1 MSDEGT
7 NAAPSVARWIPILGW
22 ARRYDRSWLS
32 ADLIAGFTLWGLL
45 VPEMIAYAG
54 LAGLPPQA
62 GLYTLLA
69 SLGLYA
75 AFGTSRHLVVA
86 GTSASA
92 VLLFATISGMRPDSA
107 AAFAQLAA
115 ALVLLVGVVFVLA
128 GLLRLGFLA
137 DFLSRPVMTGF
148 VFGLAVFVAIRQLP
162 KLLGIEGGGGNSV
175 EQLVHVLRH
184 LGDTN
189 GTTLLVGAGAMAV
202 LVGLGRWAP
211 RIPSGLVVLVLGI
224 AVSDACNLSAHGV
237 AIVGKIPSGV
247 PSVGLPQL
255 AVHDLWVLIPS
266 AAGIMLVIYS
276 ESLGAAAAF
285 ADRYRYR
292 LDPDQELIALGAAN
306 LGSGLLGGL
315 AAGGS
320 LSQSAVNDGAGARSE
335 VSPLFAAV
343 LSLVTVIALT
353 GLFEQLPEAVL
364 GALIVHAVAHLMKV
378 DEMRTL
384 RRLSRS
390 EFALACMT
398 LAAVLVLDVLPALII
413 GVVIS
418 ILLVVGRASRP
429 TVSRLGVGPDGSYV
443 AVDRHPGAAEH
454 RGIVVVRPNSPLF
467 YANAQAVRDAVL
479 AMVAG
484 TEAGSPVTTVVLD
497 LQASD
502 QLDLTSAEHVAK
514 LHESLAARSIT
525 MCLCEVHAPA
535 RAMADATGLAE
546 QVRPERF
553 FPDARAAVAWAEGQ
567 ADPA

>member
-1 MSDEGT
+1 MTDAGAEP
-7 NAAPSVARWIPILGW
+7 PSKAQRIPILGW
-22 ARRYDRSWLS
+22 AGRYDRSWLG
-32 ADLIAGFTLWGLL
+32 ADLIAGFTVWGLL
-45 VPEMIAYAG
+45 VPEMIAYAS

-75 AFGTSRHLVVA
+75 VFGTSRHLVVA

-92 VLLFATISGMRPDSA
+92 VLLFATVSGLKPATSEE
-107 AAFAQLAA
+107 FASLAA
-115 ALVLLVGVVFVLA
+115 GLVLLVGVVFVVA

-148 VFGLAVFVAIRQLP
+148 VFGLAVFVAIRQMP
-162 KLLGIEGGGGNSV
+162 KVLGIEGGHGNSV
-175 EQLVHVLRH
+175 EQLLHALGH

-189 GTTLLVGAGAMAV
+189 LPTLFVATGAMAV

-211 RIPSGLVVLVLGI
+211 RIPGGLVVLAVGI
-224 AVSDACNLSAHGV
+224 AASSAFDLSERGV
-237 AIVGKIPSGV
+237 AIVGRIPGGLPTVGV
-247 PSVGLPQL
+247 PGVAL
-255 AVHDLWVLIPS
+255 HDLWVLVPS

-276 ESLGAAAAF
+276 ESLGAASAF

-292 LDPDQELIALGAAN
+292 LDPDQELIALGASN

-335 VSPLFAAV
+335 VSPIFAAA

-364 GALIVHAVAHLMKV
+364 GALIIHAVTHLMKV
-378 DEMRTL
+378 GEMRAL
-384 RRLSRS
+384 ARLSPS
-390 EFALACMT
+390 EFVLAMLT
-398 LAAVLVLDVLPALII
+398 LTAVLVFDVLPALIL

-418 ILLVVGRASRP
+418 ILLVLARASRP
-429 TVSRLGVGPDGSYV
+429 TVSRLGLGPSGSYV
-443 AVDRHPGAAEH
+443 AVDRHPGSIE
-454 RGIVVVRPNSPLF
+454 RPGILIVRPNAPLF

-479 AMVAG
+479 AMAV
-484 TEAGSPVTTVVLD
+484 GSGDAVTTVVLD

-502 QLDLTSAEHVAK
+502 RLDLTSAEHLAK
-514 LHESLAARSIT
+514 LDDALAAAEIT
-525 MCLCEVHAPA
+525 LCLCEVHAPA
-535 RAMADATGLAE
+535 RAMADAVGLT
-546 QVRPERF
+546 QSVRPEQI
-553 FPDARAAVAWAEGQ
+553 FPDIQTAVTWAQGR